1 MKVISAPKLEHWTKQ
16 STCTTC
22 KTVVELDYRDLHSF
36 RDDQRDGS
44 TCQWTCPTCKR
55 NVYESAQNIP
65 AHIRIAYQ
73 DGRLK

>member
-1 MKVISAPKLEHWTKQ
+1 MKIISAPKLEQWTKQ
-16 STCTTC
+16 ATCSTC

-36 RDDQRDGS
+36 HDDQRDGS

-55 NVYESAQNIP
+55 NVYENAQNIP
-65 AHIRIAYQ
+65 VYIRIAYA

>member
-1 MKVISAPKLEHWTKQ
+1 MKIISAPKLEQWTKQ
-16 STCTTC
+16 STCSTC

-36 RDDQRDGS
+36 FSDQREGS

-65 AHIRIAYQ
+65 VYIRIAYQ